1 MSATAIQ
8 SIPRCLRVP
17 IVATLLLALAA
28 ASPPPILRKAFNNTI
43 VSTYP
48 DNRKA
53 ELWLDPSGT
62 YTAMGRRGD
71 RSSGRWSIKGGKL
84 CLKQDHPPIPPI
96 FKYCTP
102 IPSRDRWTT
111 QAVTG
116 ETVQVRL
123 VKGRRLA
130 ARDDAGRRQR
140 R

>member
-1 MSATAIQ
+1 MPFSMR
-8 SIPRCLRVP
+8 P
-17 IVATLLLALAA
+17 VALGSLVVMLGG
-28 ASPPPILRKAFNNTI
+28 ASPPPIVQKAFRNTI

-96 FKYCTP
+96 FKYCTA
-102 IPSRDRWTT
+102 IPSRDHWSAK
-111 QAVTG
+111 AVTG
-116 ETVQVRL
+116 EMVQVRL

-130 ARDDAGRRQR
+130 AR
-140 R
+140 